1 MHPLLTPILLLAATL
16 GLILCGAGLW
26 VLKADGSR
34 RRFSSRTS
42 DPTRYTVGLCLLIGG
57 YHLLGYAVP
66 DAWLPLKVPRERW
79 YLVPTG
85 IVLALGLSFAGDS
98 TRRMSQ
104 EGNDP
109 SGTGPDDRN
118 IM

>member
-1 MHPLLTPILLLAATL
+1 MHPLLTPVLIFLAAL
-16 GLILCGAGLW
+16 GLILLGAGFW
-26 VLKADGSR
+26 VLRAEGSR
-34 RRFSSRTS
+34 RRFGSAVT

-57 YHLLGYAVP
+57 YHLLGYALP

-79 YLVPTG
+79 YLVPAG

-109 SGTGPDDRN
+109 SGPGPDDRN
-118 IM
+118 IL